1 MNESVMT
8 SRRYS
13 LPSLRQVRLGF
24 GALKKKQHSTTED
37 DSANAIDVT
46 GDHGMMNLLF
56 DLRGR
61 RSHTRNSS
69 SSTSNTPLS
78 ATESKLLHC
87 KRIIGST
94 HPGHCRQLPGQH
106 QLYQIFGNR
115 RVDRLNSKIDC
126 DEVYPNL
133 FIGNE

>member
-1 MNESVMT
+1 M
-8 SRRYS
+8 
-13 LPSLRQVRLGF
+13 PSLRQVKLGF

-37 DSANAIDVT
+37 ESDSALDITNDSN
-46 GDHGMMNLLF
+46 GSNGGSWNLLF
-56 DLRGR
+56 DFRGR
-61 RSHTRNSS
+61 RNNSS
-69 SSTSNTPLS
+69 RNNSTSGLLS
-78 ATESKLLHC
+78 ITESKLHRC
-87 KRIIGST
+87 KLIIEST

-106 QLYQIFGNR
+106 LLYQIFGNR